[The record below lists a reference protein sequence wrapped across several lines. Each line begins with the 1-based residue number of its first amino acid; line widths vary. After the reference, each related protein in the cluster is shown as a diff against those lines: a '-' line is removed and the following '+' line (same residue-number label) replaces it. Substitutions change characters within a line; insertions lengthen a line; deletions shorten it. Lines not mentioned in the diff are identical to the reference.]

1 MKKYIVF
8 YNFGSVL
15 MGLYDSEKEAK
26 KAKELFEEDDKRN
39 GVYDPGMYEIK
50 EKEFEK

>member
-15 MGLYDSEKEAK
+15 MGLYDSEKEAE

-50 EKEFEK
+50 EKEFGK